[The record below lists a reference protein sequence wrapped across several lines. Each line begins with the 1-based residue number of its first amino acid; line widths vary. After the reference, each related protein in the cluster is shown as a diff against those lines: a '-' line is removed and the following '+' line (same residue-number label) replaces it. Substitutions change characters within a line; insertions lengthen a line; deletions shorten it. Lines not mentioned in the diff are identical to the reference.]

1 MKLVLCSLIAALT
14 LSAATI
20 TITVANDAKV
30 VVSTTT
36 LTIPAAVLKA
46 ALTDWRQAQVVTPA
60 VAEVKDDQGKTLA
73 AASPA
78 VLKYPTI
85 SDVWKEII
93 GTFIRGT
100 LDDYLPSI
108 LEQRRLI
115 DVANSTKQ
123 AEVTGAVR

>member
-1 MKLVLCSLIAALT
+1 

-36 LTIPAAVLKA
+36 LTVQAAVLKA
-46 ALTDWRQAQVVTPA
+46 ALTDWRQAQVLTPA
-60 VAEVKDDQGKTLA
+60 VAEVKDEQGNTLA
-73 AASPA
+73 AARPA

-85 SDVWKEII
+85 SDVWREII

-123 AEVTGAVR
+123 SAVSEAVK